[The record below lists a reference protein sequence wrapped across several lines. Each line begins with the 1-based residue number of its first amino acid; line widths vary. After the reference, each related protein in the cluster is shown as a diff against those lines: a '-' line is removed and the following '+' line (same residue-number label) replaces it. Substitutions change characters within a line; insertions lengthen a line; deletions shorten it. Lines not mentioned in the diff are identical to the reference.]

1 MILIKIKY
9 THKLQ
14 NNNTHTHT
22 LTRNWI
28 LIKRNYE
35 KLWFSG
41 KEYEYL
47 YYNWARTSNT
57 QVNSSNSVEQYKKQ
71 RKRKKNAIGFFLKN
85 IILLSNNKCYNKADK

>member
-1 MILIKIKY
+1 MSLGWREPNKQQQKANKKCRLRMY
-9 THKLQ
+9 KFYCYFKTKNEWNKPTLER
-14 NNNTHTHT
+14 NKVESWFSSKHTHT

-57 QVNSSNSVEQYKKQ
+57 HT
-71 RKRKKNAIGFFLKN
+71 
-85 IILLSNNKCYNKADK
+85 

>member
-1 MILIKIKY
+1 MILIKIKK
-9 THKLQ
+9 THKT
-14 NNNTHTHT
+14 NKNT

-47 YYNWARTSNT
+47 YYNRGEIKQHTS
-57 QVNSSNSVEQYKKQ
+57 NSSNSVEKYKQKT
-71 RKRKKNAIGFFLKN
+71 RRKK
-85 IILLSNNKCYNKADK
+85 LLLVFSWKTHYFIKQQQML

>member
-1 MILIKIKY
+1 MILIK
-9 THKLQ
+9 T
-14 NNNTHTHT
+14 NTHT

-57 QVNSSNSVEQYKKQ
+57 HKHKLEKFSWKVRNKQKKN
-71 RKRKKNAIGFFLKN
+71 RKKKIAIGFFFNLF
-85 IILLSNNKCYNKADK
+85 Y